1 MTEHRLVLD
10 PDVAIRVGA
19 GVVAF
24 AEAWKGDVAAL
35 RRVEGELADTQ
46 RMLNAA
52 ADRASGLQGDLAA
65 AREENRA
72 LINRNAYL
80 EAQIQ
85 SLYEKSHDAKDV
97 MESLASKAV
106 EVARAAPSVEPRPQW
121 RDPEKKPP
129 ASDEDEPPASF
140 RRPASLLPTNE
151 FQPNSLAQ

>member
-10 PDVAIRVGA
+10 PDVARRVGA

-24 AEAWKGDVAAL
+24 AEAWEGDIAAL
-35 RRVEGELADTQ
+35 RRVESELAETQ

-129 ASDEDEPPASF
+129 VDDEEQPPESF
-140 RRPASLLPTNE
+140 RRGTAVLAPNE
-151 FQPNSLAQ
+151 FQPRSLAQ